1 MLHNHENH
9 TKGGAM
15 MSFVGSYTHAMDAKK
30 RVFVPSKF
38 RDDLG
43 DEFYITRKFG
53 SYLSIYTADEWEE
66 YVEKISMLPE
76 ADAEEFQDFILG
88 AAQKCTPDSN
98 GRIILEDRLIK
109 HAKIEKNIVFV
120 GAGKQI
126 RVWSEEIWN
135 EREQTRDYEKMR
147 DIMRRYGL

>member
-1 MLHNHENH
+1 MAESPKIRLKEVVN
-9 TKGGAM
+9 
-15 MSFVGSYTHAMDAKK
+15 MSFVGSYTHSLDAKK

-43 DEFYITRKFG
+43 EEFYITRKFD
-53 SYLSIYTADEWEE
+53 SYLSIYTASDWEA
-66 YVEKISMLPE
+66 YVEKISELPE

-88 AAQKCTPDSN
+88 AAQKCVPDAS

-126 RVWSEEIWN
+126 RLWAEELWN
-135 EREQTRDYEKMR
+135 ERESGRDYEKMR
-147 DIMRRYGL
+147 EIMRKYGL

>member
-1 MLHNHENH
+1 
-9 TKGGAM
+9 
-15 MSFVGSYTHAMDAKK
+15 MSFVGSYTHAMDSKK

-53 SYLSIYTADEWEE
+53 SYLSIYTAEEWEE

-88 AAQKCTPDSN
+88 AAQKCTPDAN

-109 HAKIEKNIVFV
+109 HAQIEKNIVFV

-126 RVWSEEIWN
+126 RVWAEDVWN
-135 EREQTRDYEKMR
+135 EREKNRDYEKMR